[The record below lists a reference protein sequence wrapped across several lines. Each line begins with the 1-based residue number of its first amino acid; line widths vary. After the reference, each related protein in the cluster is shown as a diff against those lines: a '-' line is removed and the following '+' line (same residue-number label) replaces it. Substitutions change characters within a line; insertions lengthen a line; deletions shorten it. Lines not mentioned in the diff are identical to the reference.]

1 MNLKKFSSKSHKI
14 LLFFLLVFSIYCALT
29 IGKSWDEKF
38 QLYQGKVVLDYL
50 FSLGNMDESY
60 YLREHYAPIYW
71 SFKYLLTQILPFK
84 YQTEV
89 SHLINIIVSL
99 SAIVGIG
106 KLSKEL
112 FNQKVGKIVFLV
124 LFFYPI
130 FFGHMGFND
139 KDIVLAICHVWI
151 FYLVIRYLR
160 KQDIKDKASN
170 YTIFLGIL
178 TATATGV
185 HLIFL
190 GTLIP
195 IFLFLLVEIFFLKKL
210 IIKNFSKKKL
220 YIDLIKSFLIF
231 YFLLVLFWIDTHSNI
246 FLLPFNL
253 FLEHFT
259 VVSGEDWRGYPF
271 NVLNGEHFLSWQV
284 PKLYF
289 LISFIFKSPEYFL
302 VCYIIFFIIFFKS
315 NAFFKKEF
323 QFLNYKLTIFLL
335 VMLIPVT
342 ISFFI
347 HLVIYDGIR
356 HFLWSIP
363 YFCIIPGLTIYY
375 LIENFNLIKSKLI
388 LTALS
393 FLIIYF
399 LFNFF
404 LITPYQYTYL
414 NLFTGKAEN
423 RYKKFENDYWGS
435 SINELI
441 KNSKLD
447 KNKTIK
453 FAFCGLNQVNIKNKL
468 RKNGYINFEF
478 VYPDQSDYMI
488 MNNRV
493 THVSGELTSSSTSKS
508 IKLIN
513 CFDAYNGKDIFK
525 VERNGV
531 LLSVMRKITEQNN

>member
-1 MNLKKFSSKSHKI
+1 MNLKKLKKNKVFFKFNIKKSYKI
-14 LLFFLLVFSIYCALT
+14 FLFFLIIFSIYCSLT
-29 IGKSWDEKF
+29 IGKSWDEIF
-38 QLYQGKVVLDYL
+38 QLNSGRVTLNYL
-50 FSLGNMDESY
+50 LSFGRIDEHILYREY
-60 YLREHYAPIYW
+60 YSAIYW
-71 SFKYLLTQILPFK
+71 SLNYLLTQIFPHK
-84 YQTEV
+84 YQIEA
-89 SHLINIIVSL
+89 SHLVNLIFSL
-99 SAIVGIG
+99 GAVIGVG
-106 KLSKEL
+106 KLCKEL
-112 FNQKVGKIVFLV
+112 FNKKVGKIVSLI

-130 FFGHMGFND
+130 FFGHMSFNG
-139 KDIVLAICHVWI
+139 KDMVLAFCHVWI
-151 FYLVIRYLR
+151 FYLVIRYLK

-178 TATATGV
+178 TAMATGV
-185 HLIFL
+185 HLTFL

-271 NVLNGEHFLSWQV
+271 NVLNGEHFLSWQA

-315 NAFFKKEF
+315 NTFFKKEF
-323 QFLNYKLTIFLL
+323 LFLNYKLTIFLL

-375 LIENFNLIKSKLI
+375 LIENFSLIKSKLT

-468 RKNGYINFEF
+468 RKNGYTNFEF
-478 VYPDQSDYMI
+478 VYPDQSDNMI
-488 MNNRV
+488 MNN
-493 THVSGELTSSSTSKS
+493 S
-508 IKLIN
+508 
-513 CFDAYNGKDIFK
+513 DI
-525 VERNGV
+525 
-531 LLSVMRKITEQNN
+531 